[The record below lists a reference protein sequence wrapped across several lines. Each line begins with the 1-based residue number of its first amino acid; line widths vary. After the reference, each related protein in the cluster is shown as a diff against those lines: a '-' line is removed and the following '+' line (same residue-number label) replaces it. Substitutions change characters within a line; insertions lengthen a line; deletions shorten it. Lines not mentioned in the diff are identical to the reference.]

1 MASQTEPHRNQ
12 PFPRFIHSTAAAL
25 LSFLPP
31 DKPSRSKPSLASP
44 QTAQPRICFP
54 ITTSQF
60 DSSSNSVTSSLQGVS
75 SHSGTGFPST
85 VRISSLNPNGNGG
98 GPAFVGQVFSMCDLS
113 GTGLMAVS
121 THFDVPFI
129 SKRTP
134 EWLKKM
140 FSIITKSERS
150 GPVFRFFMDLGDA
163 VTYVKKLNIRS
174 GVVGA
179 CRLDIA
185 YEHFKEKPHL
195 FQFVPSEKQ
204 VKAAN
209 KLLKTLPK
217 EGRPKKVEGVPVF
230 SAQNLDIAI
239 ATSDG
244 IKWYTPYFFDKN
256 MLDNILEGSV
266 DQHFQGLIQS
276 RHMQR
281 RRDVIDDSLAGGM
294 PEDNAENM
302 WEPPEV
308 QEVLDEMEQ
317 PSIPLSV
324 ITKAAEIELLYAVD
338 RVLLGNRWLR
348 KATGIQPKF
357 PYMIDSFE
365 RRSAAS
371 LERACVATSS
381 ASATSYQI
389 EDGSSDSQLVSTSR
403 TDLSSEGDPVDKEQ
417 PRSFKQRDIR
427 LPFSDWF
434 NYAWSKPEH
443 KPQTRFP
450 LIHLLY
456 ALIPDSFNQPSV
468 AHLCPLSREIVEQD
482 LNQSPFLPKI
492 TMVGISTGEAGQM
505 SKSTLKKTMDDL
517 TKDLE
522 ADPNSS
528 GSNDPKPEYRD
539 PLFVANVGDYY
550 SGVSKTNSP
559 RWVRGGN
566 N

>member
-1 MASQTEPHRNQ
+1 MASHTEPHRNQ

-31 DKPSRSKPSLASP
+31 DKPNRSKPSLASP
-44 QTAQPRICFP
+44 QIAQPRICFP

-60 DSSSNSVTSSLQGVS
+60 DSIDSSSSSVTSSLQGVS

-121 THFDVPFI
+121 THFDIPFI

-217 EGRPKKVEGVPVF
+217 EGRPRKVEGVPVF

-371 LERACVATSS
+371 LERVCVATSS
-381 ASATSYQI
+381 ASATGYQI

-417 PRSFKQRDIR
+417 SFKQRDMR

-443 KPQTRFP
+443 KPQT
-450 LIHLLY
+450 
-456 ALIPDSFNQPSV
+456 
-468 AHLCPLSREIVEQD
+468 REIVEQD

-522 ADPNSS
+522 ADPNNSS

>member
-1 MASQTEPHRNQ
+1 MASQTEPHRTHHHHHQ

-25 LSFLPP
+25 LSLLPL
-31 DKPSRSKPSLASP
+31 SKPAPIKSSIAP
-44 QTAQPRICFP
+44 PPPRICLP
-54 ITTSQF
+54 VTSSRF
-60 DSSSNSVTSSLQGVS
+60 DPTDSSSSSSSSVTSSLQGVS

-85 VRISSLNPNGNGG
+85 VRISSLNPNGGG

-140 FSIITKSERS
+140 FSVITKSERS

-195 FQFVPSEKQ
+195 FQFIPSEKQ

-217 EGRPKKVEGVPVF
+217 DRRPRKVEGVPVF

-281 RRDVIDDSLAGGM
+281 RRDVIDDSMAGGM
-294 PEDNAENM
+294 AEDITENI

-308 QEVLDEMEQ
+308 QEVLDEMGP

-357 PYMIDSFE
+357 PYMLDSFE

-371 LERACVATSS
+371 LLR
-381 ASATSYQI
+381 ASATADPRI
-389 EDGSSDSQLVSTSR
+389 EGGDFDSKLVGVSSPDIKSDQ
-403 TDLSSEGDPVDKEQ
+403 VDQ
-417 PRSFKQRDIR
+417 FHQNVLR

-434 NYAWSKPEH
+434 DHAWSKQHQPKPE
-443 KPQTRFP
+443 TRN
-450 LIHLLY
+450 Y
-456 ALIPDSFNQPSV
+456 
-468 AHLCPLSREIVEQD
+468 EEQAE
-482 LNQSPFLPKI
+482 LKQSPFLPKI

-505 SKSTLKKTMDDL
+505 SKSTLKKTMEDL
-517 TKDLE
+517 TKELE
-522 ADPNSS
+522 VDQSSSNGNSDS
-528 GSNDPKPEYRD
+528 AASESRD
-539 PLFVANVGDYY
+539 PLFVANVGDFY
-550 SGVSKTNSP
+550 SGVAKTGSP

-566 N
+566 D

>member
-1 MASQTEPHRNQ
+1 MIAWQ
-12 PFPRFIHSTAAAL
+12 
-25 LSFLPP
+25 
-31 DKPSRSKPSLASP
+31 
-44 QTAQPRICFP
+44 
-54 ITTSQF
+54 
-60 DSSSNSVTSSLQGVS
+60 
-75 SHSGTGFPST
+75 
-85 VRISSLNPNGNGG
+85 
-98 GPAFVGQVFSMCDLS
+98 
-113 GTGLMAVS
+113 AV
-121 THFDVPFI
+121 
-129 SKRTP
+129 
-134 EWLKKM
+134 
-140 FSIITKSERS
+140 
-150 GPVFRFFMDLGDA
+150 
-163 VTYVKKLNIRS
+163 
-174 GVVGA
+174 
-179 CRLDIA
+179 C
-185 YEHFKEKPHL
+185 
-195 FQFVPSEKQ
+195 
-204 VKAAN
+204 
-209 KLLKTLPK
+209 LKT
-217 EGRPKKVEGVPVF
+217 
-230 SAQNLDIAI
+230 
-239 ATSDG
+239 
-244 IKWYTPYFFDKN
+244 
-256 MLDNILEGSV
+256 
-266 DQHFQGLIQS
+266 
-276 RHMQR
+276 
-281 RRDVIDDSLAGGM
+281 
-294 PEDNAENM
+294 NAENM

-324 ITKAAEIELLYAVD
+324 ITKAAEIELLYAID

-403 TDLSSEGDPVDKEQ
+403 TDLSAEGDPVDKEQ

-443 KPQTRFP
+443 KPQT
-450 LIHLLY
+450 
-456 ALIPDSFNQPSV
+456 
-468 AHLCPLSREIVEQD
+468 REIVEQD